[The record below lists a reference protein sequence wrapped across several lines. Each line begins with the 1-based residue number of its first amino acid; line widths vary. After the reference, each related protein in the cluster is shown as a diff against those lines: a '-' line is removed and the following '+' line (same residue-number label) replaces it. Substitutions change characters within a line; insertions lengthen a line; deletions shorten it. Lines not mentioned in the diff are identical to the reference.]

1 MFWKLCNIAAVPTTA
16 PHVGQVPHPIMHLLQ
31 SLWQQ
36 LNLNGL
42 IHNNGWLAWVSLLLA
57 IFCGFLLG
65 KISAVILRRLAMRLE
80 GGHWHVEALLLDGL
94 AKPSKVAVFGVLL
107 GVGFHQLTLD
117 PALASVS
124 YRVVYLLVDVAA
136 FWYFFNIVSIA
147 EHSLK
152 RLLARHESNFTEQF
166 VPLVRKSLRMFI
178 FIIGALYI
186 LENVFSQNIG
196 AWLAGMGIAGLAIS
210 LAAQDSLK
218 NLFGTLTI
226 FLDRP
231 FLVGHW
237 INYQNYNGMVEA
249 IGLRSTRLRLFDGSI
264 VSIPNS
270 DIVNHAVQNFTN
282 RPYIRRTLNISLP
295 YDTPAAKIRQAI
307 QIVQDLCQQPD
318 FKPHLTSPPPPDGRI
333 PRVFF
338 TELGATTLNLV
349 AYYYFYFGPGTD
361 WWAYLDFNQRFNL
374 ALFEAYENA
383 GIEFAF
389 PTQTLYLAGDPKRK
403 LSVEVPQN
411 SDDHSPPGAP
421 RVSL

>member
-1 MFWKLCNIAAVPTTA
+1 MEYAVTSMFIT
-16 PHVGQVPHPIMHLLQ
+16 G
-31 SLWQQ
+31 
-36 LNLNGL
+36 
-42 IHNNGWLAWVSLLLA
+42 
-57 IFCGFLLG
+57 
-65 KISAVILRRLAMRLE
+65 
-80 GGHWHVEALLLDGL
+80 
-94 AKPSKVAVFGVLL
+94 
-107 GVGFHQLTLD
+107 
-117 PALASVS
+117 
-124 YRVVYLLVDVAA
+124 AA

-178 FIIGALYI
+178 FIIGSLYI

-295 YDTPAAKIRQAI
+295 YDTPAAKIRQAV

-403 LSVEVPQN
+403 LSIEVPQN
-411 SDDHSPPGAP
+411 SDGHSPPAP
-421 RVSL
+421 PPVSF

>member
-1 MFWKLCNIAAVPTTA
+1 MFGKLLFLAAAPPTTA
-16 PHVGQVPHPIMHLLQ
+16 PHSSQVPHPIMHLLHKI
-31 SLWQQ
+31 WKQ

-42 IHNNGWLAWVSLLLA
+42 IHNNGWLAWLSLLFA
-57 IFCGFLLG
+57 IFFGLLLG
-65 KISAVILRRLAMRLE
+65 KITSVMLRRLALRLE
-80 GGHWHVEALLLDGL
+80 SGHWHVEALLVDGL
-94 AKPSKVAVFGVLL
+94 ANPAKVAVFGVLL

-117 PALASVS
+117 PVLAGIT

-136 FWYFFNIVSIA
+136 FWYFFNIVSIV

-178 FIIGALYI
+178 FIIGSLYI

-226 FLDRP
+226 FLDQP
-231 FLVGHW
+231 FLVGNW

-249 IGLRSTRLRLFDGSI
+249 IGLRSTRLRLFDGSA

-270 DIVNHAVQNFTN
+270 DIVNHAVQNFAN

-295 YDTPAAKIRQAI
+295 YNTPPAKIREAV
-307 QIVQDLCQQPD
+307 QIVLDLCQRPD
-318 FKPHLTSPPPPDGRI
+318 FKPHLHSPPPSDGRI

-338 TELGATTLNLV
+338 SDLGATSLNIV
-349 AYYYFYFGPGTD
+349 AYYYFYPGTD
-361 WWAYLDFNQRFNL
+361 WWAYLDLNQRFNL
-374 ALFEAYENA
+374 ALFEAYEKA
-383 GIEFAF
+383 DIEFAF
-389 PTQTLYLAGDPKRK
+389 PTQTLFLAGDAKRK
-403 LSVEVPQN
+403 LAIEMQPN
-411 SDDHSPPGAP
+411 SGDHPAPAPPSDA
-421 RVSL
+421 L